1 MIKAVILD
9 FDGVI
14 LESCNIKTQAFKELF
29 KDNPAH
35 LDAIISYHISN
46 SGVSRYKK
54 FTYFYKKI
62 LNQPLTEEKL
72 KDLGENFS
80 QLILDEVKKCAFVPG
95 AREFLKDFSKKI
107 DLFVASGTP
116 ETELRAIVKERGLEN
131 YFRGVYGT
139 PATKSEI
146 IFKILDKENLNTDD
160 VVFVGDS
167 YTDYSEAFKA
177 GVPFVARIADPLN
190 FNPRTENCAAVVK
203 DLHGLIEF
211 LNRSK
216 LSEFHHEKA

>member
-1 MIKAVILD
+1 MYKAVILD

-14 LESCNIKTQAFKELF
+14 LESCDIKTRAFRELF
-29 KDNPAH
+29 KEYPEH
-35 LDAIISYHISN
+35 LDEIISHHTSQ
-46 SGVSRYKK
+46 SGLSRYKK
-54 FTYFYKKI
+54 FIHFYNNI
-62 LNQPLTEEKL
+62 LNQPLTDEKL
-72 KDLGENFS
+72 KELGENFS
-80 QLILDEVKKCAFVPG
+80 TLVLKEIKRCEFVPG
-95 AREFLKDFSKKI
+95 ALEFLKDFSKKI

-116 ETELRAIVKERGLEN
+116 ENELRGIVEERGLEK
-131 YFRGVYGT
+131 YFKGVYGT

-177 GVPFVARIADPLN
+177 GVPFVGRIADPLN